1 MLFDVLGVSNKWQSP
16 IMLLLFAEENGE
28 QGTCGGSEVNFRSPM
43 FNTIQG
49 RTAMYSL
56 LRKGTIIVPAAA
68 SSLTHALE

>member
-28 QGTCGGSEVNFRSPM
+28 QGTCGGSEVNFRSSM
-43 FNTIQG
+43 FNTIR

-68 SSLTHALE
+68 RSLTHALE

>member
-43 FNTIQG
+43 FNTIQ

>member
-1 MLFDVLGVSNKWQSP
+1 
-16 IMLLLFAEENGE
+16 MLLLFAEENGE

-43 FNTIQG
+43 FNTIR